1 MSPDPLGC
9 RPPSTLRR
17 GSAFTHRE
25 LQVLILV
32 AKGMN
37 TTAIATNLRLSQ
49 NTVKHVIG
57 KALSRLGLRNRAH
70 LVAYAFRNGVDLID
84 LGNERV

>member
-1 MSPDPLGC
+1 MSPDPLEC
-9 RPPSTLRR
+9 RPLSSHRR

-37 TTAIATNLRLSQ
+37 TTAIAANLRLPQ

-84 LGNERV
+84 LGNEQF

>member
-1 MSPDPLGC
+1 MSPDPLGY

-70 LVAYAFRNGVDLID
+70 AVAYAFRNGVDLID